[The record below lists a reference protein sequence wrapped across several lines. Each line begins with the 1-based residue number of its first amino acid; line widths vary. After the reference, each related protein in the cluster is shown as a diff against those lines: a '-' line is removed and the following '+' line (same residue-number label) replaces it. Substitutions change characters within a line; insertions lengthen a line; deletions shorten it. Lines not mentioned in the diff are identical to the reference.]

1 MKHAKILAVGG
12 VIAVVAA
19 TAILVPSIAS
29 GEVFTPPGISNVD
42 SRDGDGSAHGPG
54 NGDGKA
60 WGHNKD
66 SEDFPGNNGQ
76 GRDKN
81 DNGEKSD
88 GDSPGNGNGNAWG
101 HNKDSEDF
109 PGNNGNGHGRDKD
122 DKPGKSENSENYDD

>member
-54 NGDGKA
+54 NGDG
-60 WGHNKD
+60 
-66 SEDFPGNNGQ
+66 
-76 GRDKN
+76 
-81 DNGEKSD
+81 
-88 GDSPGNGNGNAWG
+88 NAWG